1 MTREATVMR
10 PAAIGTENIGND
22 LRGTAYGFFNLASGL
37 ALLIAS
43 TLPGIGWARPSAL
56 SPLR

>member
-1 MTREATVMR
+1 MR